1 MLDKCFDKY
10 FDLLIT
16 ERDFSLNNGY
26 EPNLAKNQQS
36 IGQDVKHSIIESG
49 LATELVAERSPTIR
63 YDTFTKIILLVESD
77 RRIVPG
83 TVRVTEETFERLYL
97 TADTYEFG
105 KIGVT
110 IDG

>member
-1 MLDKCFDKY
+1 MLDRY

-16 ERDFSLNNGY
+16 DRDFMLNAGY
-26 EPNLAKNQQS
+26 EPILAKNQQS
-36 IGQDVKHSIIESG
+36 IGQDIQHAIIESG
-49 LATELVAERSPTIR
+49 LATELVAERSPTMR
-63 YDTFTKIILLVESD
+63 YDVYTQIILLVERD

-83 TVRVTEETFERLYL
+83 TVRVTEETSERLYL

>member
-1 MLDKCFDKY
+1 MLDKY
-10 FDLLIT
+10 VDLFIAD
-16 ERDFSLNNGY
+16 RDFSLNSGY
-26 EPNLAKNQQS
+26 EPNLAKNQHS

-49 LATELVAERSPTIR
+49 LATELVAERSPTMR
-63 YDTFTKIILLVESD
+63 YDVFTKILLLVERD

-83 TVRVTEETFERLYL
+83 TVRITEETSERLYL